1 MKILIVIFIGVL
13 GAILGSF
20 YACMG
25 YRIPNKIPLT
35 KPNSYCE
42 SCKKEIKWYM
52 NIPVF
57 SYLFLHGKCAYCK
70 NKIDSLAFIVEIMVS
85 FLFIIF
91 YLKYGL
97 TIKFFISVTLTS
109 ILAVT
114 MVSDFRYYYV
124 SDRVVILGLISLI
137 VLAYFDKDFMYY
149 KIISGIVMFLLMFLI
164 KIIGDK
170 SFKRE
175 SLGGGDVKLLGLI
188 GLALGFYP
196 TLISLVISCSMTL
209 VYYFLSKQD
218 EKEIPFGPF
227 LLIGALLVLY
237 FIPNFNF
244 I

>member
-25 YRIPNKIPLT
+25 YRIPNKIPLS

-52 NIPVF
+52 NIPIF

-70 NKIDSLAFIVEIMVS
+70 SKIDSLSFIVEVLTS
-85 FLFIIF
+85 FLFIVF
-91 YLKYGL
+91 YLKYGFSI
-97 TIKFFISVTLTS
+97 TFFISFFLISVLG
-109 ILAVT
+109 VT

-137 VLAYFDKDFMYY
+137 VLVYFEKNFMFY

>member
-1 MKILIVIFIGVL
+1 MQILIVIFIGIL

-25 YRIPNKIPLT
+25 YRIPNKISLT

-42 SCKKEIKWYM
+42 NCKKEIKWYM

-70 NKIDSLAFIVEIMVS
+70 SKIDSLSFIVEILTS
-85 FLFIIF
+85 FLFIVF
-91 YLKYGL
+91 YIKYGF
-97 TIKFFISVTLTS
+97 TVTFFISFVLIS
-109 ILAVT
+109 VLGVT

-137 VLAYFDKDFMYY
+137 ILVYFEKDFMFY

-196 TLISLVISCSMTL
+196 TLISLIISCSMTL

>member
-1 MKILIVIFIGVL
+1 MEIFIIVFLAFL
-13 GAILGSF
+13 GMIFGSF

-42 SCKKEIKWYM
+42 NCKKEIKWYM

-57 SYLFLHGKCAYCK
+57 SFLFLKGRCAYC
-70 NKIDSLAFIVEIMVS
+70 NSKIDPLSFVVEIITS
-85 FLFIIF
+85 FLFIVF
-91 YLKYGL
+91 YIKYGF
-97 TIKFFISVTLTS
+97 TVTFFISIVLIS
-109 ILAVT
+109 VLGVT

-137 VLAYFDKDFMYY
+137 VLVYFEKDFMFY
-149 KIISGIVMFLLMFLI
+149 KIISGLILFALIFLI

-175 SLGGGDVKLLGLI
+175 SLGGGDIKLLGLI

-196 TLISLVISCSMTL
+196 SLISLIISCSMTL
-209 VYYFLSKQD
+209 VYYFLSKQE

-227 LLIGALLVLY
+227 LLLGALIVLY
-237 FIPNFNF
+237 FIPNFNLF
-244 I
+244 

>member
-25 YRIPNKIPLT
+25 YRIPNKISLS

-57 SYLFLHGKCAYCK
+57 SYLFLRGKCAYCK
-70 NKIDSLAFIVEIMVS
+70 SKIDSLSFIVEVLTS
-85 FLFIIF
+85 FLFVVF
-91 YLKYGL
+91 YLKYGFSV
-97 TIKFFISVTLTS
+97 TFFISLVLIS
-109 ILAVT
+109 VLGVT
-114 MVSDFRYYYV
+114 MVSDFKYYYV

-137 VLAYFDKDFMYY
+137 VLVYFEKDFMFY

-227 LLIGALLVLY
+227 LLIGALLILY
-237 FIPNFNF
+237 FIPNFSL

>member
-25 YRIPNKIPLT
+25 YRIPNKISLS

-42 SCKKEIKWYM
+42 NCKKEIKWYM
-52 NIPVF
+52 NIPIF
-57 SYLFLHGKCAYCK
+57 SYLFLRGKCAYCK
-70 NKIDSLAFIVEIMVS
+70 SKIDSLSFIVEVLTS
-85 FLFIIF
+85 FLFIVF
-91 YLKYGL
+91 YLKYGF
-97 TIKFFISVTLTS
+97 TVTFFISLVLIS
-109 ILAVT
+109 VLGVT

-137 VLAYFDKDFMYY
+137 VLVYFENDFMFY
-149 KIISGIVMFLLMFLI
+149 KIISGIIMFLLMFLI

-175 SLGGGDVKLLGLI
+175 SLGGGDIKLLGII
-188 GLALGFYP
+188 GLALGFYT
-196 TLISLVISCSMTL
+196 TLISLIISCSMTL
-209 VYYFLSKQD
+209 LYYFLSKQD

>member
-1 MKILIVIFIGVL
+1 MQILIVIFIGIL

-25 YRIPNKIPLT
+25 YRIPNKISLT

-42 SCKKEIKWYM
+42 NCKKEIKWYM

-70 NKIDSLAFIVEIMVS
+70 SKIDSLSFIVEILTS
-85 FLFIIF
+85 FLFIVF
-91 YLKYGL
+91 YLKYGF
-97 TIKFFISVTLTS
+97 TVTFFISLVLIS
-109 ILAVT
+109 VLGVT
-114 MVSDFRYYYV
+114 MASDFRYYYV

-137 VLAYFDKDFMYY
+137 ILVYFEKDFMLY

-175 SLGGGDVKLLGLI
+175 SLGGGDIKLLGII

-196 TLISLVISCSMTL
+196 TLISLIISCSMTL
-209 VYYFLSKQD
+209 LYYFLSKQD

>member
-25 YRIPNKIPLT
+25 YRIPNKIPLS

-57 SYLFLHGKCAYCK
+57 SYLFLRGKCAYCK
-70 NKIDSLAFIVEIMVS
+70 SKIDSLSFIVEVLTS
-85 FLFIIF
+85 FLFIVF
-91 YLKYGL
+91 YLKYGFSV
-97 TIKFFISVTLTS
+97 TFFISLVLIS
-109 ILAVT
+109 VLGVT

-137 VLAYFDKDFMYY
+137 ILVYFEKDFMFY

>member
-1 MKILIVIFIGVL
+1 MQILIVIFIGIL

-25 YRIPNKIPLT
+25 YRIPNKISLT

-42 SCKKEIKWYM
+42 NCKKEIKWYM

-70 NKIDSLAFIVEIMVS
+70 SKIDSLSFIVEILTS
-85 FLFIIF
+85 FLFIVF
-91 YLKYGL
+91 YIKYGF
-97 TIKFFISVTLTS
+97 TVTFFISFVLIS
-109 ILAVT
+109 VLGVT
-114 MVSDFRYYYV
+114 MVSDFKYYYV

-137 VLAYFDKDFMYY
+137 ILVYFEKDFMLY

-175 SLGGGDVKLLGLI
+175 SLGGGDIKLLGII

-196 TLISLVISCSMTL
+196 TLISLIISCSMTL
-209 VYYFLSKQD
+209 LYYFLSKQD

>member
-1 MKILIVIFIGVL
+1 MQILIVIFIGIL

-25 YRIPNKIPLT
+25 YRIPNKISLT

-42 SCKKEIKWYM
+42 NCKKEIKWYM

-70 NKIDSLAFIVEIMVS
+70 SKIDSLSFIVEILTS
-85 FLFIIF
+85 FLFIVF
-91 YLKYGL
+91 YIKYGFNV
-97 TIKFFISVTLTS
+97 TFFISFVLIS
-109 ILAVT
+109 VLGVT

-137 VLAYFDKDFMYY
+137 ILVYFEKDFMLY

-175 SLGGGDVKLLGLI
+175 SLGGGDIKLLGII

>member
-1 MKILIVIFIGVL
+1 MQILIVIFIGIL

-25 YRIPNKIPLT
+25 YRIPNKISLT

-42 SCKKEIKWYM
+42 NCKKEIKWYM

-70 NKIDSLAFIVEIMVS
+70 SKIDSLSFIVEILTS
-85 FLFIIF
+85 FLFIVF
-91 YLKYGL
+91 YIKYGF
-97 TIKFFISVTLTS
+97 TVTFFISFVLIS
-109 ILAVT
+109 VLVVT

-124 SDRVVILGLISLI
+124 SDRVVTLGLISLI
-137 VLAYFDKDFMYY
+137 VLVYFENDFMLY

-175 SLGGGDVKLLGLI
+175 SLGGGDIKLLGII

-196 TLISLVISCSMTL
+196 TLISLIISCSMTL
-209 VYYFLSKQD
+209 LYYFLNKQD

>member
-1 MKILIVIFIGVL
+1 
-13 GAILGSF
+13 
-20 YACMG
+20 
-25 YRIPNKIPLT
+25 
-35 KPNSYCE
+35 
-42 SCKKEIKWYM
+42 M

-124 SDRVVILGLISLI
+124 SDRVIILGLISLI
-137 VLAYFDKDFMYY
+137 VLAYFEKDFMYY

>member
-1 MKILIVIFIGVL
+1 MQILIVIFIGIL

-25 YRIPNKIPLT
+25 YRIPNKISLT

-42 SCKKEIKWYM
+42 NCKKEIKWYM

-70 NKIDSLAFIVEIMVS
+70 NKIDSLSFIVEILTS
-85 FLFIIF
+85 FLFIVF
-91 YLKYGL
+91 YIKYGF
-97 TIKFFISVTLTS
+97 TVTFFISLVLIS
-109 ILAVT
+109 VLGVT

-137 VLAYFDKDFMYY
+137 ILVYFEKDFMLY

-175 SLGGGDVKLLGLI
+175 SLGGGDIKLLGII

-196 TLISLVISCSMTL
+196 TLISLIISCSMTL
-209 VYYFLSKQD
+209 LYYFLSKQD

>member
-124 SDRVVILGLISLI
+124 SDRVIILGLISLI
-137 VLAYFDKDFMYY
+137 VLAYFEKDFMYY

>member
-1 MKILIVIFIGVL
+1 MEIFIIVFLAFL
-13 GAILGSF
+13 GMIFGSF

-42 SCKKEIKWYM
+42 NCKKEIKWYM

-57 SYLFLHGKCAYCK
+57 SFLFLKGRCAYC
-70 NKIDSLAFIVEIMVS
+70 NSKIDPLSFVVEIITS
-85 FLFIIF
+85 FLFVVF
-91 YLKYGL
+91 YLRFGFN
-97 TIKFFISVTLTS
+97 TFFFEAIILISVLS
-109 ILAVT
+109 VT
-114 MVSDFRYYYV
+114 IISDFRYYYV
-124 SDRVVILGLISLI
+124 SDRVVILGLIALLVI
-137 VLAYFDKDFMYY
+137 VYFDKEYFVY
-149 KIISGIVMFLLMFLI
+149 KIVSGIIMFLLIFLI

-170 SFKRE
+170 IFKRE
-175 SLGGGDVKLLGLI
+175 SLGGGDIKLLGLI

-196 TLISLVISCSMTL
+196 SLISLIISCSMTL

-227 LLIGALLVLY
+227 LLIGALLILY
-237 FIPNFNF
+237 FIPNFSL

>member
-1 MKILIVIFIGVL
+1 MKILTIVFIGTL
-13 GAILGSF
+13 GAIFGSF

-42 SCKKEIKWYM
+42 NCKKELKWYM
-52 NIPVF
+52 NIPIF

-124 SDRVVILGLISLI
+124 SDRVIILGLISLI
-137 VLAYFDKDFMYY
+137 VLAYFENDFMFY

>member
-1 MKILIVIFIGVL
+1 MKILIVIFIGIL

-25 YRIPNKIPLT
+25 YRIPNKISLT

-42 SCKKEIKWYM
+42 NCKKEIKWYM

-70 NKIDSLAFIVEIMVS
+70 SKIDSLSFIVEILTS
-85 FLFIIF
+85 FLFIVF
-91 YLKYGL
+91 YIKYGF
-97 TIKFFISVTLTS
+97 TVTFFISFVLIS
-109 ILAVT
+109 VLGVT

-137 VLAYFDKDFMYY
+137 ILVYFEKDFMLY

-175 SLGGGDVKLLGLI
+175 SLGGGDIKLLGLI
-188 GLALGFYP
+188 GIALGFYP
-196 TLISLVISCSMTL
+196 TLISLIISCSMTSL
-209 VYYFLSKQD
+209 YYFLSKQD

>member
-25 YRIPNKIPLT
+25 YRIPNKIPLS

-57 SYLFLHGKCAYCK
+57 SYLFLRGKCAYCK
-70 NKIDSLAFIVEIMVS
+70 SKIDSLSFIVEVLTS
-85 FLFIIF
+85 FLFVVF
-91 YLKYGL
+91 YLKYGFSI
-97 TIKFFISVTLTS
+97 TFFISLVLIS
-109 ILAVT
+109 VLGVT

-137 VLAYFDKDFMYY
+137 ILVYFEKDFMFY

-164 KIIGDK
+164 KIKGDK